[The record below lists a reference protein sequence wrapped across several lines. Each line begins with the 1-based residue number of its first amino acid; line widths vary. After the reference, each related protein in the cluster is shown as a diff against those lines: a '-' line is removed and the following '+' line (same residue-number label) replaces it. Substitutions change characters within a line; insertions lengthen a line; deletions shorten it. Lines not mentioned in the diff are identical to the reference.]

1 MLYLV
6 TLLGMRLIFSM
17 FLMKH
22 NACIYQTDLISPVSE
37 IKMVIWGLS
46 RSLEL
51 FYQQYESFSWVY
63 NRFDPV
69 HVIPCN
75 VVGFITGLILYMLY
89 LVTLL
94 GL

>member
-1 MLYLV
+1 
-6 TLLGMRLIFSM
+6 MRLIFSM

-51 FYQQYESFSWVY
+51 FYQQYESFTKYYCSK
-63 NRFDPV
+63 
-69 HVIPCN
+69 
-75 VVGFITGLILYMLY
+75 TGSEM
-89 LVTLL
+89 VTNSHFHANHH
-94 GL
+94 